1 MYYIGDI
8 MKKSKGIYLT
18 VTSLDMEKI
27 KEMRDIFDI
36 NTSAFFRESLRKK
49 YSQLKKKANDN
60 S

>member
-1 MYYIGDI
+1 

-18 VTSLDMEKI
+18 ITAMDMLKI

-36 NTSAFFRESLRKK
+36 NTSAFFRECLRNK
-49 YSQLKKKANDN
+49 YKNLKRKANDN